1 MYKVMHWRRNDTMD
15 ISALLIYVLIQGI
28 TPGPS
33 NFMAL
38 YTSATLGIRG
48 ARGYLFG
55 TMSGFFVKMLLCG
68 LLNIALASLV
78 PGLVP
83 ILKWVGAAYL
93 VYLAVSI
100 FLSGK
105 KEQPEKP
112 MVAATFMGGILLQA
126 LNMKSWIMGLTLF
139 SLYVVPYTTKMLDIL
154 FWSVITLAIMFSCTL
169 IWAVFGNSIKNV
181 YAKYR
186 LPLSIGMS
194 LLLLYSAVKA
204 VL

>member
-1 MYKVMHWRRNDTMD
+1 MD

-48 ARGYLFG
+48 AGGYLLG
-55 TMSGFFVKMLLCG
+55 TSSGFFVKMLLCG

-105 KEQPEKP
+105 KEQQEKP
-112 MVAATFMGGILLQA
+112 MVAATFMGGILLQV

-154 FWSVITLAIMFSCTL
+154 FWSIVTLAIMFSCTM

-186 LPLSIGMS
+186 LPLSIGMA